1 MHKNAE
7 YGRAAHWMY
16 KETGAV
22 KLPSLGPTSRLTVG
36 QPVLRV
42 DRWPFADG
50 VEYRCQSG
58 SAM

>member
-22 KLPSLGPTSRLTVG
+22 KLPSLGPASRLTIG

-42 DRWPFADG
+42 DRQAPACCMATPCDG
-50 VEYRCQSG
+50 QLP
-58 SAM
+58 

>member
-42 DRWPFADG
+42 DR
-50 VEYRCQSG
+50 
-58 SAM
+58 